1 MLIKQVE
8 LSLTVFPLLQ
18 YLREAIR
25 IFPVDLAG
33 SSPPVASPTPV
44 RWGFDGLTGGGSCIA
59 HVSSLGFRLV

>member
-44 RWGFDGLTGGGSCIA
+44 RWGFDGLTGGGLLYSSCI
-59 HVSSLGFRLV
+59 